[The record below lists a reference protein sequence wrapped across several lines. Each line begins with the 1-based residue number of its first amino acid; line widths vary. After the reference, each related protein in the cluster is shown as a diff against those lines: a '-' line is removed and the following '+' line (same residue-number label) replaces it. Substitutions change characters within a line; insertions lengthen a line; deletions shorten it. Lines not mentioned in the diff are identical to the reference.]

1 MKKISFCIPCYR
13 SALSI
18 QGVVQEIDDTMEK
31 LSEYEYEIILVNDY
45 SPDDTLSVIRE
56 ICANNPR
63 VTGIHLSRNFGQHAA
78 LMAGMQQSSGDVVVC
93 LDDDGQ
99 TPACEVHKLL
109 EKIEEGYDVVYAK
122 YSNKLHS
129 KFRNFGTKI
138 NELMTRFML
147 GKPKDLQVT
156 SYFAARRF
164 VVDNMLTYQNSFP
177 YVIGLVLRA
186 TKNIANVEVTH
197 RERTTGSSGYTISKL
212 FGLWFNGFTAFSIKP
227 LRIATF
233 VGCFSAVMGF
243 MYGIYIIIRK
253 LVDPRV
259 VLGFSSIMAAI
270 LFFCGMIMIMLGLIG
285 EYIGRMYI
293 SMNNSPQSLV
303 KEVIEPVKEE
313 EYGTKN

>member
-78 LMAGMQQSSGDVVVC
+78 LMAGMQQSRGDVVVC

-293 SMNNSPQSLV
+293 SMNNSPQYLV

>member
-293 SMNNSPQSLV
+293 SMNNSPQYLV

>member
-1 MKKISFCIPCYR
+1 
-13 SALSI
+13 
-18 QGVVQEIDDTMEK
+18 
-31 LSEYEYEIILVNDY
+31 
-45 SPDDTLSVIRE
+45 
-56 ICANNPR
+56 
-63 VTGIHLSRNFGQHAA
+63 
-78 LMAGMQQSSGDVVVC
+78 
-93 LDDDGQ
+93 
-99 TPACEVHKLL
+99 
-109 EKIEEGYDVVYAK
+109 
-122 YSNKLHS
+122 
-129 KFRNFGTKI
+129 
-138 NELMTRFML
+138 MTRFML

-293 SMNNSPQSLV
+293 SMNNSPQYLV